1 MDPYIQQNRSFDT
14 DLLILRSLFALDP
27 VTQLPI
33 STGYILTTDG
43 LGGLSWIS
51 PLIFGGISLPNLV
64 STVEGLGSTRYV
76 STSFLD
82 RALTSTSFGLGNL
95 SYVSTSGLNAIL
107 TSTTR
112 GLGTINYLS
121 TGNLNAALASTNTG
135 LGTLNYVSV
144 AGLNAALRST
154 TGFFLDPVRY
164 VTASNLTSTTT
175 GILDNPTFYAS
186 HEELRST
193 IDGLGTFAYIS
204 TSTLQTSLRSTVA
217 GLGRVGYVSTSG
229 LNVALRST
237 AEGLG
242 TLGFLS
248 AAGAADAINSTV
260 KGLGTVNYVSISY
273 LVKYVTDAL
282 ANVGTTGNYIS
293 AATLNTALVS
303 TNNGLG
309 TFGYISTS
317 GLNTALASTTSNI
330 FDPVR
335 YISVGNLL
343 STTEGVL
350 AAQTSAV
357 NNAALIST
365 VTGLGTAA
373 YISTASLRST
383 IIGLGTVGYI
393 SAASLRS
400 TIIGLGTASYIST
413 QSLTSTVASLL
424 NVASSNTFINI
435 DRGGN
440 LVITGGQISVSS
452 LAGDIVYLSTFVF
465 SSVTYRGT
473 NGNLQA
479 VVLPNP
485 TTGRDLIFSTCV
497 IPFDTVSSYMNSNSR
512 IYVDVYPTFAF
523 NELNTGA
530 TGSIVIPLST
540 TIYRGTTLLGSAVN
554 TSYVVANSKTAGY
567 SNYFQAPIK
576 LQVPGNSVA
585 GFFDQQFILYHYMPN
600 ALTLGVTPGLKS
612 NAVTV
617 QYSSTNSIFLSL
629 QNLP

>member
-82 RALTSTSFGLGNL
+82 RALTSTTFGLGNL

-144 AGLNAALRST
+144 AGLNVALRST
-154 TGFFLDPVRY
+154 TGFFLDASRY
-164 VTASNLTSTTT
+164 ISAGNLISTTR

-186 HEELRST
+186 HNELYST
-193 IDGLGTFAYIS
+193 VRGLGTVSYLS
-204 TSTLQTSLRSTVA
+204 SSTLQVSLRSTVI
-217 GLGRVGYVSTSG
+217 GLGYAGYVSTTG
-229 LNVALRST
+229 LDTALVST

-242 TLGFLS
+242 MAGYVSSTGLIDSINSTVKGLGT
-248 AAGAADAINSTV
+248 AGYVSSTGFTDSINSTV
-260 KGLGTVNYVSISY
+260 KGLGTVNYVSVSY

-293 AATLNTALVS
+293 AATLNAALVS
-303 TNNGLG
+303 TTG
-309 TFGYISTS
+309 
-317 GLNTALASTTSNI
+317 NI

-335 YISVGNLL
+335 YISVGNLQ
-343 STTEGVL
+343 STT
-350 AAQTSAV
+350 
-357 NNAALIST
+357 AALLARQATDFFSTALVSTVAGLGNAGYISTTGLRST
-365 VTGLGTAA
+365 VTGLGSAN
-373 YISTASLRST
+373 YISTLSL
-383 IIGLGTVGYI
+383 
-393 SAASLRS
+393 A
-400 TIIGLGTASYIST
+400 
-413 QSLTSTVASLL
+413 STVTSLL

-435 DRGGN
+435 DRAGN
-440 LVITGGQISVSS
+440 MTITGGQINVSS

-512 IYVDVYPTFAF
+512 IYVDVYPTFMF
-523 NELNTGA
+523 NELNTDA
-530 TGSIVIPLST
+530 TGTNFIPLST
-540 TIYRGTTLLGSAVN
+540 TIYRGNTLLSNVVN
-554 TSYVVANSKTAGY
+554 TSYLVANSKAAGY
-567 SNYFQAPIK
+567 SNYFQAQIK
-576 LQVPGNSVA
+576 LQVPGNAVT
-585 GFFDQQFILYHYMPN
+585 GFFNQQFILYHYMPN
-600 ALTLGVTPGLKS
+600 ALTYLTSPGLKS